1 MFPIIVAVIY
11 GVAAAFVSTLMVHIT
26 NKRLSV
32 CQSDDIEKLNAKPY
46 TRGSLF
52 WIVLTAI
59 IGVSVVS
66 GYVIATK
73 AVSYVAIIEL
83 SISYFAVLAA
93 AIIDYKTKTIP
104 NIIPILLVL
113 GRIVIFIYELVFVNS
128 AISFF
133 ISSLVGAL
141 LCFLLLIIAN
151 RISKGGIGGG
161 DIKLLSSIGFVC
173 GIYVVISSMLLAL
186 VSCIVVSGMLLA
198 LKKCST
204 KDNVPFGPFIY
215 VGYLI
220 MCLLTLY

>member
-1 MFPIIVAVIY
+1 MVPIIAVMF
-11 GVAAAFVSTLMVHIT
+11 GVVAAFVSTIMVHIT

-32 CQSDDIEKLNAKPY
+32 CHSDDIGEFSVEPY
-46 TRGSLF
+46 ARGPLF

-59 IGVSVVS
+59 IAASIVS
-66 GYVIATK
+66 GYMIATR
-73 AVSYVAIIEL
+73 AVSYIAIIEL
-83 SISYFAVLAA
+83 SISYFAVLSA

-104 NIIPILLVL
+104 NIIPISLVL
-113 GRIVIFIYELVFVNS
+113 GRIVIFIYELFCVDS

-141 LCFLLLIIAN
+141 LCLLLLIIAN
-151 RISKGGIGGG
+151 KISKGGIGGG

-186 VSCIVVSGMLLA
+186 VSCIVVSGVLLI
-198 LKKCST
+198 LKKCTT

-215 VGYLI
+215 VGYLV